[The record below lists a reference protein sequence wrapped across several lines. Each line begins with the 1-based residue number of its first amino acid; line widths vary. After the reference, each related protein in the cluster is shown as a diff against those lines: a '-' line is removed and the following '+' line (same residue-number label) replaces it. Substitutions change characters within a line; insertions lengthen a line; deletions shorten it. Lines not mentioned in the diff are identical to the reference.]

1 MSAEIKE
8 ITIEQGKAILA
19 DYRKRKQRLA
29 LTPHCAHG
37 KHPFGSGILGWDFA
51 CEDGSVLLAP
61 PTLVSWVAHE
71 PSTWPFRYMTTKE
84 PITLKIWNQRRPGEP
99 EYTEKPLPVGTR
111 VKIVMASRMGDVG
124 ITDDLSAELG
134 YHLRIDISEL
144 EQKFE
149 NFGNEP

>member
-1 MSAEIKE
+1 
-8 ITIEQGKAILA
+8 
-19 DYRKRKQRLA
+19 
-29 LTPHCAHG
+29 
-37 KHPFGSGILGWDFA
+37 
-51 CEDGSVLLAP
+51 
-61 PTLVSWVAHE
+61 
-71 PSTWPFRYMTTKE
+71 MTTKE

-124 ITDDLSAELG
+124 ITDDLSAEHG